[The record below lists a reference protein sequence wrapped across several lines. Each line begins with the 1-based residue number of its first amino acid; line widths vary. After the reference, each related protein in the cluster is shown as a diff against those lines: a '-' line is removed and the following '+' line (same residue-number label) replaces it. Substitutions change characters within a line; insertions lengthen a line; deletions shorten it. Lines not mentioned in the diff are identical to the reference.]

1 MTSQTLGLRVAAVL
15 FGLVGLVQLARLVTQ
30 VEVTIAGRAVPLWPN
45 VVALVIAG
53 ALSAWLWWL
62 SYRGTK

>member
-15 FGLVGLVQLARLVTQ
+15 FGLVCLLQLARLVLQ
-30 VEVTIAGRAVPLWPN
+30 FEITIAGRIVPIWPN
-45 VVALVIAG
+45 VVAFVIAG